1 MINRELINP
10 QSIVVVGGSNN
21 VHKPGGR
28 IVRNLLDGKYKGE
41 LCVVNAKETDVQGVK
56 SYTSVHDNQLM
67 RYKQI
72 FEETYSNTPF
82 QSHLNFVL
90 VTCFDNPPECLI
102 QACKESDFRCLP
114 LLDLFSNEQKEDSET
129 DLFNEFWLRQW

>member
-56 SYTSVHDNQLM
+56 SYPSVHDIPFAGPALPSP
-67 RYKQI
+67 RGTI
-72 FEETYSNTPF
+72 YS
-82 QSHLNFVL
+82 
-90 VTCFDNPPECLI
+90 
-102 QACKESDFRCLP
+102 ESR
-114 LLDLFSNEQKEDSET
+114 
-129 DLFNEFWLRQW
+129 